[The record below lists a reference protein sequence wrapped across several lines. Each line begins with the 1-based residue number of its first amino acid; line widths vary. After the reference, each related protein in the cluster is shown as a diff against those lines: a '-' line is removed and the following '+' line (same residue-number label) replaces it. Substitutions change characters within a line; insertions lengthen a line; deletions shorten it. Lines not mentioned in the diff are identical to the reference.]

1 VPTGRSHW
9 TPIGGGWKKEMA
21 IYNLK
26 AKLIKAT
33 VIAILIT
40 TINQTDSY
48 GAGRT
53 AGSIANTILS
63 GEGVP
68 AKSLGINGDFYIDT
82 KSMNMY
88 GPKKNNSWPI
98 PISMRGPSGPAGP
111 SGVDGKNGTSATSGA
126 GATGAVGPAGPA
138 GPQGATGPAGPQGAT
153 GPAGASGSGSGPAG
167 PAGATGA
174 TGATGAQGPKGDT
187 GTAASIQSVNLT
199 QWTMSTATPGGG
211 SESSGFG
218 TLLAGKK
225 YFFSIVI
232 SGKMLTSVSSFR
244 TVPELKCSDNSASLN
259 YDFSYGF
266 APSSDST
273 EDYNRVSFFIT
284 GTVSIVNNSSFSVLV
299 KDVLGS
305 GRSVTLN
312 GKAFIHEVGSIN

>member
-1 VPTGRSHW
+1 
-9 TPIGGGWKKEMA
+9 M
-21 IYNLK
+21 
-26 AKLIKAT
+26 
-33 VIAILIT
+33 
-40 TINQTDSY
+40 INQTAAY
-48 GAGRT
+48 AAGRT
-53 AGSIANTILS
+53 TNSIANTVLS
-63 GEGVP
+63 GTSVP
-68 AKSLGINGDFYIDT
+68 TKSLGINGDFYIDT

-88 GPKKNNSWPI
+88 GPKKNNSWPL
-98 PISMRGPSGPAGP
+98 PISMRGPAGP
-111 SGVDGKNGTSATSGA
+111 VGPNGMDGKNGASVTSGS
-126 GATGAVGPAGPA
+126 
-138 GPQGATGPAGPQGAT
+138 GATGPAGPQGAT
-153 GPAGASGSGSGPAG
+153 GAAGASGSGSGSTGPAG
-167 PAGATGA
+167 PTGA

>member
-1 VPTGRSHW
+1 
-9 TPIGGGWKKEMA
+9 MA

-126 GATGAVGPAGPA
+126 GATGAVGPQGPA
-138 GPQGATGPAGPQGAT
+138 GPQGATGPAGPLPEPDA
-153 GPAGASGSGSGPAG
+153 PAGPVAPCGSTGPAG
-167 PAGATGA
+167 PA
-174 TGATGAQGPKGDT
+174 GATGAQGPKGDT
-187 GTAASIQSVNLT
+187 GTAGTSNIYFGAVTFSNLINGTVGSSIV
-199 QWTMSTATPGGG
+199 
-211 SESSGFG
+211 SSQFG
-218 TLLAGKK
+218 NFLAGKAYAVDVLIYATNSDVPPYSLKVSFAANAGSPVITTK
-225 YFFSIVI
+225 YIVSDGYSYRSSSSKPEYSILAKVI
-232 SGKMLTSVSSFR
+232 IDGTSVTSNFG
-244 TVPELKCSDNSASLN
+244 LLA
-259 YDFSYGF
+259 
-266 APSSDST
+266 
-273 EDYNRVSFFIT
+273 
-284 GTVSIVNNSSFSVLV
+284 TVSCGESTSTNSSKLTV
-299 KDVLGS
+299 
-305 GRSVTLN
+305 N
-312 GKAFIHEVGSIN
+312 GDYVAQLVGSIN

>member
-1 VPTGRSHW
+1 M
-9 TPIGGGWKKEMA
+9 IEMA

-68 AKSLGINGDFYIDT
+68 AKSLGINGDFYIDS

-138 GPQGATGPAGPQGAT
+138 GPQGATGPAG
-153 GPAGASGSGSGPAG
+153 ASGSGSGSTGPAG
-167 PAGATGA
+167 PAGA

-187 GTAASIQSVNLT
+187 GTAGTSNIYFGAVTFSNLINGT
-199 QWTMSTATPGGG
+199 VGSSTV
-211 SESSGFG
+211 SSQFG
-218 TLLAGKK
+218 NFLAGKAYAVDVLIYATNSDVPPYSLKISFAANAGSPVITTK
-225 YFFSIVI
+225 YIVSDGYSYRSSSSKPEYSILAKVI
-232 SGKMLTSVSSFR
+232 IDGTSVTSNFG
-244 TVPELKCSDNSASLN
+244 LLA
-259 YDFSYGF
+259 
-266 APSSDST
+266 
-273 EDYNRVSFFIT
+273 
-284 GTVSIVNNSSFSVLV
+284 TVSCGESTSTNSSKLTV
-299 KDVLGS
+299 
-305 GRSVTLN
+305 N
-312 GKAFIHEVGSIN
+312 GDYVAQLVGSIN

>member
-1 VPTGRSHW
+1 
-9 TPIGGGWKKEMA
+9 MA

-53 AGSIANTILS
+53 AGSVANTILS

-68 AKSLGINGDFYIDT
+68 AKSLGINGDFYIDS

-98 PISMRGPSGPAGP
+98 PISMRGPSGPVGP

-126 GATGAVGPAGPA
+126 GATGAVGPQGPA
-138 GPQGATGPAGPQGAT
+138 GPQGATGPAGPAGAT
-153 GPAGASGSGSGPAG
+153 GPAGASGSGSSTTGPAG
-167 PAGATGA
+167 PAGA

-284 GTVSIVNNSSFSVLV
+284 GTVSVVNNSSFSVLV

>member
-1 VPTGRSHW
+1 M
-9 TPIGGGWKKEMA
+9 IEMA

-26 AKLIKAT
+26 AKLIKT
-33 VIAILIT
+33 TIITILIAM
-40 TINQTDSY
+40 INQTAAY
-48 GAGRT
+48 AAGRT
-53 AGSIANTILS
+53 TNSIANTVLS
-63 GEGVP
+63 GTSVP
-68 AKSLGINGDFYIDT
+68 TKSLGINGDFYIDT

-88 GPKKNNSWPI
+88 GPKKNNSWPL
-98 PISMRGPSGPAGP
+98 PISMRGPAGP
-111 SGVDGKNGTSATSGA
+111 VGPNGMDGKNGASVTSGS
-126 GATGAVGPAGPA
+126 
-138 GPQGATGPAGPQGAT
+138 GATGPAGPQGAT
-153 GPAGASGSGSGPAG
+153 GAAGAAGSGSGSTG

>member
-1 VPTGRSHW
+1 M
-9 TPIGGGWKKEMA
+9 IEMA

-68 AKSLGINGDFYIDT
+68 AKSLGINGDFYIDS

-126 GATGAVGPAGPA
+126 GATGAVGPQGPA
-138 GPQGATGPAGPQGAT
+138 GPQGATGPAGPAGAT
-153 GPAGASGSGSGPAG
+153 GPAGASGSGSGSTGPAG
-167 PAGATGA
+167 PAGA

-187 GTAASIQSVNLT
+187 GTTASIQSVTLT

-266 APSSDST
+266 APSADST

-284 GTVSIVNNSSFSVLV
+284 GTVSVVNNSSFSVLV

>member
-1 VPTGRSHW
+1 
-9 TPIGGGWKKEMA
+9 MA

-40 TINQTDSY
+40 TINQSDSY

-68 AKSLGINGDFYIDT
+68 AKSLGINGDFYIDS

-98 PISMRGPSGPAGP
+98 PISMRGPSGPVGP

-138 GPQGATGPAGPQGAT
+138 GPQGATGPAGPAGAT
-153 GPAGASGSGSGPAG
+153 GPAGASGSGSSSTGPAG
-167 PAGATGA
+167 PAGA

-284 GTVSIVNNSSFSVLV
+284 GTVSVVNNSSFSVLV

>member
-1 VPTGRSHW
+1 M
-9 TPIGGGWKKEMA
+9 IEMA

-68 AKSLGINGDFYIDT
+68 AKSLGINGDFYIDS

-138 GPQGATGPAGPQGAT
+138 GPQGATGPAGPAGAT
-153 GPAGASGSGSGPAG
+153 GPAGASGSGSGSTGPAG
-167 PAGATGA
+167 PA
-174 TGATGAQGPKGDT
+174 GATGAQGPKGDT
-187 GTAASIQSVNLT
+187 GTAGTSNIYFGAVTFSNLINGT
-199 QWTMSTATPGGG
+199 VGSSTV
-211 SESSGFG
+211 SSQFG
-218 TLLAGKK
+218 NFLAGKAYAVDVLIYATNSDVPPYSLKVSFAANAGSPVITTK
-225 YFFSIVI
+225 YIVSDGYSYRSSSSKPEYSILAKVI
-232 SGKMLTSVSSFR
+232 IDGTSVTSNFG
-244 TVPELKCSDNSASLN
+244 LLA
-259 YDFSYGF
+259 
-266 APSSDST
+266 
-273 EDYNRVSFFIT
+273 
-284 GTVSIVNNSSFSVLV
+284 TVSCGESTSTNSSKLTV
-299 KDVLGS
+299 
-305 GRSVTLN
+305 N
-312 GKAFIHEVGSIN
+312 GDYVAQLVGSIN